1 MKSLLILSLLGFSIN
16 CFAVLKIN
24 GAGASFPYAIYSKWI
39 SEYSKV
45 NKDIQINY
53 QSIGSGGGIRQLIKE
68 TVDFAA
74 TDAPMKKKDK
84 KKAKWPVLHI
94 PTVLGAVVVAYNGD
108 SIGKDLKISGS
119 VLADIFLGKITKWND
134 KAIKSLNPKR
144 NLPDQEILVVR
155 RADSSGTT
163 SVFSSYLSDVSQEW
177 KSKIGAGKSLRWPTG
192 IGAKGNEGVTALV
205 KQTEYAIGYID
216 LAHAMKNNIY
226 TVSLKN
232 KDGKFVKASVETISS
247 SAKSYQASADDF
259 TASLIN
265 KEGSDAYPISAF
277 TYFLLPIKE
286 KDSKLSEIHN
296 FFNWSLSDGQ
306 KYAKDLYYAPLPKNV
321 ADKVLK
327 KIKGL

>member
-1 MKSLLILSLLGFSIN
+1 
-16 CFAVLKIN
+16 
-24 GAGASFPYAIYSKWI
+24 
-39 SEYSKV
+39 
-45 NKDIQINY
+45 
-53 QSIGSGGGIRQLIKE
+53 
-68 TVDFAA
+68 
-74 TDAPMKKKDK
+74 
-84 KKAKWPVLHI
+84 
-94 PTVLGAVVVAYNGD
+94 
-108 SIGKDLKISGS
+108 
-119 VLADIFLGKITKWND
+119 
-134 KAIKSLNPKR
+134 
-144 NLPDQEILVVR
+144 
-155 RADSSGTT
+155 
-163 SVFSSYLSDVSQEW
+163 
-177 KSKIGAGKSLRWPTG
+177 
-192 IGAKGNEGVTALV
+192 
-205 KQTEYAIGYID
+205 
-216 LAHAMKNNIY
+216 MKNNIY
-226 TVSLKN
+226 TVCLKN